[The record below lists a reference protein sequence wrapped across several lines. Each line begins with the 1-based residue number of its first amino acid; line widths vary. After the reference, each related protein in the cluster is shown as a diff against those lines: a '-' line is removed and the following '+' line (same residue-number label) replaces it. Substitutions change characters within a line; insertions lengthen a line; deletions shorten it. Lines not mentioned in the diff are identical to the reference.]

1 MLSPHKFGQRLSVPC
16 EKTSHAKAQ
25 RDAECYVLLFLCQKS
40 LHTEI
45 TEIHRNFAPHASAKV
60 CAICVRQLPTPYGF
74 CVFRGFRVR
83 QSPHAAWHYVLFV
96 CNLICTE
103 DARTVRPY
111 RSSDFPHAT
120 ETPSMKKSKKVR
132 FLTRLGG
139 IWISRKYV
147 VYLYREKEILPQRG
161 YLLHFCPI
169 FWVKKGKITRHMR
182 KNMCRTI

>member
-1 MLSPHKFGQRLSVPC
+1 MKRHDVSTFVIYAAWTTTYYPQGAAPKVACHWAMDFIPFREVSPMSISFRMVHYYLLLTTSPCILLSNTK
-16 EKTSHAKAQ
+16 
-25 RDAECYVLLFLCQKS
+25 
-40 LHTEI
+40 
-45 TEIHRNFAPHASAKV
+45 
-60 CAICVRQLPTPYGF
+60 F
-74 CVFRGFRVR
+74 CVI
-83 QSPHAAWHYVLFV
+83 LCV
-96 CNLICTE
+96 CKFFAILCL
-103 DARTVRPY
+103 RL
-111 RSSDFPHAT
+111 
-120 ETPSMKKSKKVR
+120 PSMKKSKKVR

>member
-1 MLSPHKFGQRLSVPC
+1 MRAKITIFQTPVFQLFISLLYRTIKEHNASRPLRLCVRFFSHRIHGKHRTIRGVIISRRRRRLSQKHV
-16 EKTSHAKAQ
+16 AQ
-25 RDAECYVLLFLCQKS
+25 ILWISVS
-40 LHTEI
+40 
-45 TEIHRNFAPHASAKV
+45 
-60 CAICVRQLPTPYGF
+60 
-74 CVFRGFRVR
+74 
-83 QSPHAAWHYVLFV
+83 V
-96 CNLICTE
+96 CNFFCYS
-103 DARTVRPY
+103 VRAA
-111 RSSDFPHAT
+111 AT
-120 ETPSMKKSKKVR
+120 YKKSKKVR

>member
-1 MLSPHKFGQRLSVPC
+1 MSFCSCVKNRC
-16 EKTSHAKAQ
+16 
-25 RDAECYVLLFLCQKS
+25 
-40 LHTEI
+40 

-147 VYLYREKEILPQRG
+147 VYLYREKEILPLRG